1 MGFLLPLLGPVGA
14 LASPINEG
22 QETHCGDPRIAE
34 FFDIAQALGVKI
46 QNTPDSV
53 FPMDGFK
60 AIYSQKL
67 REVVVTVEEQV
78 FYEGKEYTAINFP
91 KMNPPQIVISRSL
104 WQYSVKEHAKYE
116 LLVLHELLPV
126 LGLIDDGFVYSIE
139 LQKDINA
146 FQTMNISKLV
156 ETYAVQSQKG
166 AKIAFDYVSGPFSMD
181 IKNATKPFATL
192 SKKLVTLPA
201 GEWSRDLLFLGLEL
215 LENVDP
221 NIHRANLNLACAG
234 KELEQ
239 SRNPDAKTLVTALKR
254 WGMSSFQYCP
264 L

>member
-1 MGFLLPLLGPVGA
+1 MENFQTV
-14 LASPINEG
+14 
-22 QETHCGDPRIAE
+22 
-34 FFDIAQALGVKI
+34 
-46 QNTPDSV
+46 
-53 FPMDGFK
+53 
-60 AIYSQKL
+60 YSQKL

-104 WQYSVKEHAKYE
+104 WQYTAKDYAKYE

-126 LGLIDDGFVYSIE
+126 MGLIDDGFIYSIE

-146 FQTMNISKLV
+146 FQSMNISKLV
-156 ETYAVQSQKG
+156 ETYATQSQRG
-166 AKIAFDYVSGPFSMD
+166 AKISFDYVSGPFNMD
-181 IKNATKPFATL
+181 IKNATKPFAIL
-192 SKKLVTLPA
+192 SKKLASMPS

-215 LENVDP
+215 LENVDF

-234 KELEQ
+234 KDLEQ
-239 SRNPDAKTLVTALKR
+239 SRNPDAKTLVVAIKR